1 MLEAGKAKEM
11 TRGEWLKW
19 LDQIET
25 SLVRAEAARKDIDL
39 VIVLRLSQEIA
50 KERIK
55 ELEKDGGKTQV

>member
-1 MLEAGKAKEM
+1 M

-25 SLVRAEAARKDIDL
+25 SLVRVEAARKDIDL
-39 VIVLRLSQEIA
+39 VIVLRLAQEIA

-55 ELEKDGGKTQV
+55 ELEKDGE

>member
-1 MLEAGKAKEM
+1 M
-11 TRGEWLKW
+11 TRDEWLKW

-39 VIVLRLSQEIA
+39 VIVLRLAQEIA